1 MENSTS
7 VENPVGK
14 KQSFLG
20 NNWGKIL
27 IAAIIALWAIPVNNT
42 IIEKDQTVKKAVSNL
57 SSQYKRRADLVPQL
71 TAIVGGYAKHEN
83 STLTGVIQARS
94 TATSIQLTPE
104 VLKDPEAMKRFQ
116 ESQNILTG
124 ALSKLMMLQEQYP
137 NLKADKGFQDMQ
149 SQIEGTENRINVA
162 RERSIEAITDF
173 NNFILKLPNSIIA
186 YIRGDKEKPNYLDEN
201 DKANQKSP
209 EIKFGQ

>member
-1 MENSTS
+1 MEDSTS

-27 IAAIIALWAIPVNNT
+27 IAAIVLLLAISVNNE
-42 IIEKDQTVKKAVSNL
+42 IITKEQTVKRKISEL

-94 TATSIQLTPE
+94 NASSIQLTPE

-116 ESQNILTG
+116 ESQNMLTG
-124 ALSKLMMLQEQYP
+124 ALSKLMMLREQYP

-149 SQIEGTENRINVA
+149 VQVEGTENRINVA

-173 NNFILKLPNSIIA
+173 NTFILKFPNNIIA
-186 YIRGDKEKPNYLDEN
+186 FIRGDKEKPNYLDEN
-201 DKANQKSP
+201 DKANQKAP